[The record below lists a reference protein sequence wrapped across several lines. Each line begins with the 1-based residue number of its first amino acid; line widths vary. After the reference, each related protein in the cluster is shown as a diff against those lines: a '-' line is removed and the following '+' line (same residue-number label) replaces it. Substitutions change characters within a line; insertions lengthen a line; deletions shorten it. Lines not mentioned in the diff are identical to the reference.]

1 MLCSLY
7 FVKALGGGVGGT
19 YFLYRMLTRFGL
31 GANLS
36 CNLTTLLIMMEKYQF
51 LYLFEYLSFIQGVYK
66 DKLCN
71 KTPCRSTQ
79 DDDDLMTLKSCL
91 LEY

>member
-1 MLCSLY
+1 M
-7 FVKALGGGVGGT
+7 GT
-19 YFLYRMLTRFGL
+19 YFLYRMLLLTRFGL

-66 DKLCN
+66 TSFDMKHPVSPLEFFE
-71 KTPCRSTQ
+71 Q
-79 DDDDLMTLKSCL
+79 DDDDLMTLESCL